1 MNTHICWCDG
11 HVSTEKYRAYKR
23 RTHKKRPSYGQ
34 SYCFPSTNPPAT
46 AFKGA
51 EGEVLF
57 IIWTY
62 WRALICALSFFGR
75 CHHYLFPAYI
85 ISIWQR
91 RSSKEHSFACMCLC
105 NALTAI
111 SRDCELVTNASFH
124 GLFRVLLPS
133 THTHTHEAHHSTHK
147 YTFQFPLNKN
157 GYFIDVI
164 NILLLLPRVCAATN
178 TYKIA
183 NMTLSFVWQL
193 LCFPFRPRWQHECDG
208 CTWIVY
214 RIIWDAISRVY
225 VIFVLAHIWLY
236 LSLANCSKMI

>member
-1 MNTHICWCDG
+1 MNCFYPRLLWHNKNENLAAIGWYYSAIFRPRHSTTVIAGRNRYAYFFCFIVCFGCMNTHICWCDG

-34 SYCFPSTNPPAT
+34 SYCLPSTNPPAT
-46 AFKGA
+46 AFKA
-51 EGEVLF
+51 EREVLF
-57 IIWTY
+57 IIWTF

-133 THTHTHEAHHSTHK
+133 THTHTKHITAHT
-147 YTFQFPLNKN
+147 
-157 GYFIDVI
+157 
-164 NILLLLPRVCAATN
+164 NILFNFLWIKMDILL
-178 TYKIA
+178 
-183 NMTLSFVWQL
+183 MS
-193 LCFPFRPRWQHECDG
+193 
-208 CTWIVY
+208 
-214 RIIWDAISRVY
+214 
-225 VIFVLAHIWLY
+225 
-236 LSLANCSKMI
+236 